1 MYIQVF
7 IGLSFDN
14 YGAQFALNI
23 YVSNDVHNFHII
35 SNLPLIV
42 IYPCLGIT
50 PSWNRS
56 SHTIYLYDVLYLR
69 LISRPVLQQP
79 VYYNNPGSVTCPMKT
94 WVVHCL
100 ILCKVLLHIVCCFY
114 SVTYACYIFSSYI
127 TCKLHA
133 CNPYNSFT
141 LLPRHS
147 YDHKDDLS
155 HKGTSGVYQL
165 FLKWTMLDPQE
176 QNMYVIISLFIHT
189 LIINQSVP

>member
-1 MYIQVF
+1 MDIQVF

-23 YVSNDVHNFHII
+23 YVSNGVHNFHII

-42 IYPCLGIT
+42 IYPCLDIT

-69 LISRPVLQQP
+69 PISRPVLQHP
-79 VYYNNPGSVTCPMKT
+79 VYYNNPGSVTCAMKT

-114 SVTYACYIFSSYI
+114 SMLLMPVTYFPV
-127 TCKLHA
+127 T
-133 CNPYNSFT
+133 
-141 LLPRHS
+141 
-147 YDHKDDLS
+147 
-155 HKGTSGVYQL
+155 
-165 FLKWTMLDPQE
+165 
-176 QNMYVIISLFIHT
+176 
-189 LIINQSVP
+189 